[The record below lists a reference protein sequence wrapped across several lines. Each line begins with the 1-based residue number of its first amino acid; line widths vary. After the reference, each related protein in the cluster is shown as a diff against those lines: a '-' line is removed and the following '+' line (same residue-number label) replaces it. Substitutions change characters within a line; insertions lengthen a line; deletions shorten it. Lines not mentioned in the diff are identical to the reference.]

1 MSGPAGQML
10 TGLIWMPAFG
20 MGSSAIKS
28 EGLLGNQSSKAL
40 HSLEV
45 ENKDVSGGSEV
56 ERCGDGWTGNQ
67 AALPHRRLSP
77 TP

>member
-1 MSGPAGQML
+1 MSRPAGQML

-20 MGSSAIKS
+20 MESSAIKS

-45 ENKDVSGGSEV
+45 ENKDVLGGSEV
-56 ERCGDGWTGNQ
+56 QRRGDGWTGNQ
-67 AALPHRRLSP
+67 AALPHRGCHP